1 MGSFY
6 DISKAPLLTGAEELE
21 LSRVIQAGMAADAS
35 PLQKRMAKQAKD
47 RMISSNVRLAC
58 NVAAKYHGRCRHL
71 DIEDLAQEA
80 IFGLYRAAELFDP
93 KRGYKFST
101 YAYAWIKQSIHRAIN
116 NQDTCIRVPIHVHD
130 QMSRFRTFAAANPCL
145 SRQEVAAV
153 SETSLRFIE
162 MGARAC
168 GVASL
173 NKLLS
178 CSDNSH
184 LELMDLQA
192 AEFVGEG
199 NLMAEM
205 GIEAGELAN
214 FIDHH
219 LDEREAMIM
228 RLHYG
233 LDGTEPMTLAAIGK
247 KLGISRERAR
257 QLRERATR
265 RVRQAFQRSAS

>member
-21 LSRVIQAGMAADAS
+21 LSRLVQAGMAPDAS
-35 PLQKRMAKQAKD
+35 PLQKRRAKRAKD
-47 RMISSNVRLAC
+47 RMISGNVRLAC

-93 KRGYKFST
+93 QRGYKFST
-101 YAYAWIKQSIHRAIN
+101 YAYAWIRQSIHRAIN
-116 NQDTCIRVPIHVHD
+116 NQDTCIRVPVHVHD
-130 QMSRFRTFAAANPCL
+130 QMSRFRTFAAAYPSL
-145 SRQEVAAV
+145 SKREVAAK
-153 SETSLRFIE
+153 SETSLHFIE
-162 MGARAC
+162 MGARAR

-178 CSDNSH
+178 CGDNSR

-214 FIDHH
+214 FIDH
-219 LDEREAMIM
+219 LDKREAIIM

-247 KLGISRERAR
+247 QLGISRERAR
-257 QLRERATR
+257 QLRERACR
-265 RVRQAFQRSAS
+265 RVRRAFERSAS